1 MLPFSNIEE
10 EIIKSVLIC
19 NMRIIV
25 TEKGQDLRRALIREA
40 LSLEALLPP
49 LGKDR
54 EEHTKLGQLLSP
66 LSA

>member
-1 MLPFSNIEE
+1 
-10 EIIKSVLIC
+10 
-19 NMRIIV
+19 MRIIV

>member
-1 MLPFSNIEE
+1 
-10 EIIKSVLIC
+10 
-19 NMRIIV
+19 MRIIV

-49 LGKDR
+49 LGKGR
-54 EEHTKLGQLLSP
+54 EERTKLGQLLSP